1 MELDANT
8 ALTETELAEDV
19 AVDNNAVDSDSEQL
33 EEYDDELAEEVLMI
47 DNVMLATLSAIEV
60 ITEKPLLE
68 QAIVELDELIA
79 LIEVDMQGFTCDV
92 EKRDQLLYL
101 FYQQLGFAGDWRK
114 WLELDSVL
122 LHKVISSRNGVPLSL
137 GTVFMY
143 FAEHFEVDVTGIIF
157 PGQFVLRFGSEQDG
171 IYVDPADGQ
180 VLSRHK
186 LQVLLRG
193 IEGNHAL
200 LSDDDLLAA
209 NNEMHYLRLLQVL
222 KAALIRDEHFSYAL
236 RCIDLILELE
246 PDEPYEIRDRGFL
259 LQQLD
264 CKKLASEDF
273 AYFIEQCPD
282 DPITRVLKAQIDELA
297 ATDDTIH

>member
-1 MELDANT
+1 MGFDANS
-8 ALTETELAEDV
+8 ALSEIELADDV
-19 AVDNNAVDSDSEQL
+19 AVDNNDINSQSE
-33 EEYDDELAEEVLMI
+33 EFDEYDDELAEEVLMI
-47 DNVMLATLSAIEV
+47 DNVMLATLSAIEM

-68 QAIVELDELIA
+68 EAIIELDGLIE
-79 LIEVDMQGFTCDV
+79 LIEVDMQGFTREV

-101 FYQQLGFAGDWRK
+101 FYQQLGFAGNWRK
-114 WLELDSVL
+114 WLELDSIL

-143 FAEHFEVDVTGIIF
+143 FAEHFAVDVKGILF
-157 PGQFVLRFGSEQDG
+157 PGQFVLRFGHGKDET
-171 IYVDPADGQ
+171 YVDPADGQ
-180 VLSRHK
+180 VLTRHK

-200 LSDDDLLAA
+200 LTDDDLLEA
-209 NNEMHYLRLLQVL
+209 NNEIHYLRLLQVL

-282 DPITRVLKAQIDELA
+282 DPITRVLEAQVEELA
-297 ATDDTIH
+297 VTNDTIH